1 MLKFVAG
8 DFFDFD
14 ADIMVNTVNCVGV
27 MGAGVALAFK
37 NRFPSMYQHYVEQCK
52 AGEIRP
58 GRPSVWLNKDM
69 ISKDV
74 EIINFPTKDDW
85 RRPSEYSYIEDGLQ
99 WLSVYLKEKEGR
111 VITLPA
117 LGCGHGGLEWVKV
130 KALIEYYLQDS
141 SAEIFAFEP
150 SSSKS
155 AGRVVKSYKKY
166 YSILE
171 SSGVRTVQATS
182 FDYPA
187 NLRRFTAKDLF
198 VFSPNELISY
208 DFSLI
213 CSSKP
218 AEDERLIVERFL
230 SLCTVRGRSVLLGGS
245 AYEKKLAFEFSK
257 AGLDVACFLPAG
269 IYNSAKK
276 LGSSGS
282 VSKLTLLSIGDP
294 LESFDKKEYLP
305 SVLSRIYLARKNIF
319 ITGRLSWLSKYEKQ
333 IRIDSIDSYFLYRIS
348 LTGDD
353 YNAAVSS
360 GAKRLDVGFVDDGLV
375 LRELFS

>member
-37 NRFPSMYQHYVEQCK
+37 NRFPNMYQHYVEQCK

-69 ISKDV
+69 ISKDI

-99 WLSVYLKEKEGR
+99 WLSVYLKGKEGR
-111 VITLPA
+111 VVTLPA
-117 LGCGHGGLEWVKV
+117 LGCGHGGLEWAKV
-130 KALIEYYLQDS
+130 KSLIECYLQDS
-141 SAEIFAFEP
+141 LAEIFVFEP

-155 AGRVVKSYKKY
+155 AGRIVKDYKKY
-166 YSILE
+166 FSILE

-182 FDYPA
+182 FDYPV

-198 VFSPNELISY
+198 VFSPNALISY

-218 AEDERLIVERFL
+218 AEDERLVVERFL

-245 AYEKKLAFEFSK
+245 VYEKKLAFEFSK

-269 IYNSAKK
+269 IYSSAKK
-276 LGSSGS
+276 LESSGS

-294 LESFDKKEYLP
+294 MESFDKKEYLP

-353 YNAAVSS
+353 YKAAVNS